1 MHKEI
6 AMLRNRIALFAVLA
20 TFAASLALMTL
31 PLGRAAAPAV
41 PTAIYAQL
49 SSPDSQM
56 PAGAP
61 LIVKMSSNDALA
73 GLTHDD
79 KANSGEIKVTTAGAY
94 FMVAAVQVG
103 KDSGGPEDYVDVWI
117 KQNGKDVDNSGCRQ
131 VIPDPKF
138 TTVMVCQGIAECK
151 AGDTFN
157 VAISASS
164 PGKGLGIKAIK
175 PAGEPV
181 IPSIIFSMYKIN

>member
-1 MHKEI
+1 MTNRFLIPACLI
-6 AMLRNRIALFAVLA
+6 AC
-20 TFAASLALMTL
+20 
-31 PLGRAAAPAV
+31 AAALWFNVSRKVPVPHAAAEAPA
-41 PTAIYAQL
+41 AIYAQL

-56 PAGAP
+56 PTKGP
-61 LIVKMSSNDALA
+61 LIVQMTSNDALA
-73 GLTHDD
+73 GIDHSD
-79 KANSGEIKVTTAGAY
+79 KKDTGVVTVKTAGAY

-103 KDSGGPEDYVDVWI
+103 KDGAGAAGDYLDVWI

-131 VIPDPKF
+131 VIHDTKF

-157 VAISASS
+157 VAISASA
-164 PGKGLGIKAIK
+164 PGVGIKAIK
-175 PAGEPV
+175 PTGEPV